1 MKPGEHRGGAA
12 GESAEPSAATALAPA
27 SASEPTEPPAPSEP
41 TSPPA
46 GGVGELVDHLFR
58 HSAGQMVATLTRIFG
73 PHNLSLAEE
82 VVQDALVRAI
92 ETWPHRGVPENPRA
106 WLMQVAR
113 NRALDRL
120 RREATQARKADLL
133 AAEPSNALAPFAPN
147 APMPRL
153 DPLDPMAPMTLL
165 DPGAPGADDR
175 LVMILMCCHPALAR
189 EVQVALTLKTVG
201 GFSVEEIARAFLLR
215 SATVAQRLVRAKR
228 LLRERRIAFELPARG
243 LGPRIDSALETI
255 YLLFNEGYA
264 ATAGDDL
271 VRSDLCG
278 EAVRLA
284 SILAEHPATSRPE
297 VHALLALMLF
307 QASRLPARCD
317 AEGALVLLADQDRR
331 LWDRALIGRAL
342 GHLERC
348 ATGERAT
355 AYHLEAGIAACHAMA
370 PSYAETDWAQILALY
385 DDRLALAP
393 SPVVVL
399 NRAVALSMV
408 EGPRAGIEA
417 LAQVAADTRLR
428 DYYLLPA
435 TLADLWLRCG
445 EPQAAAAFYRRALEL
460 SCSEPERRFLLRR
473 LAACEPCS

>member
-1 MKPGEHRGGAA
+1 MEQPVPP
-12 GESAEPSAATALAPA
+12 ES
-27 SASEPTEPPAPSEP
+27 
-41 TSPPA
+41 PA

-58 HSAGQMVATLTRIFG
+58 HSAGQMVATLTRMLG
-73 PHNLSLAEE
+73 PQNLSLAEE

-92 ETWPHRGVPENPRA
+92 EIWPHRGVPENPRA

-113 NRALDRL
+113 NRALDCL
-120 RREATQARKADLL
+120 RREATQARKAGVL
-133 AAEPSNALAPFAPN
+133 AAEPTLSPASLA
-147 APMPRL
+147 
-153 DPLDPMAPMTLL
+153 PMAPMGPMSLANPL
-165 DPGAPGADDR
+165 DPEAPEADDS

-189 EVQVALTLKTVG
+189 EAQVALTLKTVG
-201 GFSVEEIARAFLLR
+201 GFSVDEIARAFLLR
-215 SATVAQRLVRAKR
+215 PATVAQRLVRAKR
-228 LLRERRIAFELPARG
+228 LLRERRVAFELPARG
-243 LGPRIDSALETI
+243 LGARVDRALETI
-255 YLLFNEGYA
+255 YLMFNEGYA

-284 SILAEHPATSRPE
+284 AILAEHPATSLPE

-342 GHLERC
+342 GHLEQC
-348 ATGERAT
+348 ATGKRAT

-370 PSYAETDWAQILALY
+370 PSYAATDWAQILALY

-408 EGPRAGIEA
+408 EGPRAGIAA
-417 LAQVAADTRLR
+417 LAEVAADPRLR

-445 EPQAAAAFYRRALEL
+445 ERQAAAAHYCRALEL

>member
-1 MKPGEHRGGAA
+1 MEPGTHRGRAA
-12 GESAEPSAATALAPA
+12 AAAAD
-27 SASEPTEPPAPSEP
+27 EPPAPA
-41 TSPPA
+41 PPSIGEA
-46 GGVGELVDHLFR
+46 DGVGELVDHLFR
-58 HSAGQMVATLTRIFG
+58 HTAGQMVATLTRMLG
-73 PHNLSLAEE
+73 PRNLSLAEE

-92 ETWPHRGVPENPRA
+92 ETWPHRGVPENPRG

-113 NRALDRL
+113 NRALDCL
-120 RREATQARKADLL
+120 RRETSHARKAGVL
-133 AAEPSNALAPFAPN
+133 AAEPTN
-147 APMPRL
+147 APA
-153 DPLDPMAPMTLL
+153 PMAPMTPMALTTPANSL
-165 DPGAPGADDR
+165 DPLASGADDT

-189 EVQVALTLKTVG
+189 EAQVALTLKTVG
-201 GFSVEEIARAFLLR
+201 GFSVDEIARAFLLR
-215 SATVAQRLVRAKR
+215 PATVAQRLVRAKR

-243 LGPRIDSALETI
+243 LGARIVSALETM
-255 YLLFNEGYA
+255 YLMFNEGYA

-284 SILAEHPATSRPE
+284 TILADHPATSLPE

-317 AEGALVLLADQDRR
+317 AEGALVLLADQDRGR
-331 LWDRALIGRAL
+331 WDRALIGRAL

-348 ATGERAT
+348 AAGKRAT

-370 PSYAETDWAQILALY
+370 PSYAATDWAQILALY

-408 EGPRAGIEA
+408 QGPRAGIAA
-417 LAQVAADTRLR
+417 LAEVADDPHLR
-428 DYYLLPA
+428 GYYLLPA

-445 EPQAAAAFYRRALEL
+445 DRQTAAAHYRCALEL
-460 SCSEPERRFLLRR
+460 PCSEPERRFLLRQ
-473 LAACEPCS
+473 LAACGACS

>member
-1 MKPGEHRGGAA
+1 MEPGTHRGRAA
-12 GESAEPSAATALAPA
+12 GPSD
-27 SASEPTEPPAPSEP
+27 EPPAAAPQAPPKPPELLELPASP
-41 TSPPA
+41 GPPAPPA
-46 GGVGELVDHLFR
+46 GGVGALVDHLFR
-58 HSAGQMVATLTRIFG
+58 HSAGQMVATLTRILG
-73 PHNLSLAEE
+73 PRNLSLAEE

-113 NRALDRL
+113 NRALDCL
-120 RREATQARKADLL
+120 RREASHARKASEL
-133 AAEPSNALAPFAPN
+133 AADPMHAPVLPGPMAP
-147 APMPRL
+147 ADLL
-153 DPLDPMAPMTLL
+153 DPLDPAAP
-165 DPGAPGADDR
+165 AADDS

-189 EVQVALTLKTVG
+189 EAQVALTLKTVG
-201 GFSVEEIARAFLLR
+201 GFSVDEIARAFLLR
-215 SATVAQRLVRAKR
+215 AATVAQRLVRAKR
-228 LLRERRIAFELPARG
+228 LLRQRRIAFALPARG
-243 LGPRIDSALETI
+243 LGTRIDSALETI

-284 SILAEHPATSRPE
+284 SILAEHPATARPE

-317 AEGALVLLADQDRR
+317 TEGALVLLADQDRR
-331 LWDRALIGRAL
+331 RWDRALIGRAL
-342 GHLERC
+342 GHLERS
-348 ATGERAT
+348 AGGERAT

-370 PSYAETDWAQILALY
+370 PSYAETDWAQILAYY

-408 EGPRAGIEA
+408 EGPRAGIAA
-417 LAQVAADTRLR
+417 LAEVAEDTRLR

-445 EPQAAAAFYRRALEL
+445 ERQAAAVYYRRALEL

>member
-1 MKPGEHRGGAA
+1 MATGE
-12 GESAEPSAATALAPA
+12 
-27 SASEPTEPPAPSEP
+27 
-41 TSPPA
+41 PA
-46 GGVGELVDHLFR
+46 GGASVEPRARHRDAAVERDQPAGTAVGELVDHLFR
-58 HSAGQMVATLTRIFG
+58 HSAGQMVATLTRMLG

-113 NRALDRL
+113 NRALDHL
-120 RREATQARKADLL
+120 RREATLARKAGLL
-133 AAEPSNALAPFAPN
+133 AADPVNAPGPLAPAAPLALAGGDELEPAAAPW
-147 APMPRL
+147 
-153 DPLDPMAPMTLL
+153 
-165 DPGAPGADDR
+165 ADDS

-189 EVQVALTLKTVG
+189 EAQVALTLKTVG

-215 SATVAQRLVRAKR
+215 SSTVAQRLVRARR
-228 LLRERRIAFELPARG
+228 LLRERRIAFELPVRG

-284 SILAEHPATSRPE
+284 TILAKHPATSRPE

-307 QASRLPARCD
+307 QASRLPARTD
-317 AEGALVLLADQDRR
+317 AEGALVLLADQDRQR
-331 LWDRALIGRAL
+331 WDRALIGQAL
-342 GHLERC
+342 RHLERC
-348 ATGERAT
+348 AAGERRT

-385 DDRLALAP
+385 DDRLKLEP

-408 EGPRAGIEA
+408 AGPRAGIGA
-417 LAQVAADTRLR
+417 LSEVADDPRLR

-445 EPQAAAAFYRRALEL
+445 ERQVAAAFYRRALEL
-460 SCSEPERRFLLRR
+460 PCNEPERRFLRRR
-473 LAACEPCS
+473 LAACETCG

>member
-1 MKPGEHRGGAA
+1 MAPGTLRGR
-12 GESAEPSAATALAPA
+12 PA
-27 SASEPTEPPAPSEP
+27 
-41 TSPPA
+41 A

-58 HSAGQMVATLTRIFG
+58 HSAGQMVATLTRMLG
-73 PHNLSLAEE
+73 PQNLSLAEE

-92 ETWPHRGVPENPRA
+92 EIWPHRGVPENPRA

-113 NRALDRL
+113 NRALDCL
-120 RREATQARKADLL
+120 RRDASRARQAGAL
-133 AAEPSNALAPFAPN
+133 AAEAVN
-147 APMPRL
+147 APAALPPMA
-153 DPLDPMAPMTLL
+153 PMAPMTLTTPANPL
-165 DPGAPGADDR
+165 DPEASGADDT

-189 EVQVALTLKTVG
+189 EAQVALTLKTVG
-201 GFSVEEIARAFLLR
+201 GFSVDEIARAFLLR
-215 SATVAQRLVRAKR
+215 PTAVAQRLVRAKR

-243 LGPRIDSALETI
+243 LGARIDSALETM
-255 YLLFNEGYA
+255 YLMFNAGYA

-284 SILAEHPATSRPE
+284 TILADHPATSLPE

-317 AEGALVLLADQDRR
+317 AEGALVLLADQDRGR
-331 LWDRALIGRAL
+331 WDRALIGRAL

-348 ATGERAT
+348 AAGGRAT

-370 PSYAETDWAQILALY
+370 PSYAATDWAQILALY
-385 DDRLALAP
+385 DDRLGLAP

-408 EGPRAGIEA
+408 QGPRAGIAA
-417 LAQVAADTRLR
+417 LAEVADDPRLR
-428 DYYLLPA
+428 GYYLLPA

-445 EPQAAAAFYRRALEL
+445 DRLTAAAHYRRALEL
-460 SCSEPERRFLLRR
+460 PCSEPERRFLLRR
-473 LAACEPCS
+473 LAACETCS

>member
-1 MKPGEHRGGAA
+1 M
-12 GESAEPSAATALAPA
+12 EPATAPA
-27 SASEPTEPPAPSEP
+27 D
-41 TSPPA
+41 
-46 GGVGELVDHLFR
+46 GVGELVDHLFR
-58 HSAGQMVATLTRIFG
+58 HSAGQMVATLTRMLG
-73 PHNLSLAEE
+73 PQNLSLAEE

-92 ETWPHRGVPENPRA
+92 ETWPHRGVPENPRG

-113 NRALDRL
+113 NRALDCL
-120 RREATQARKADLL
+120 RRDASRARKTDVLT
-133 AAEPSNALAPFAPN
+133 AEPAN
-147 APMPRL
+147 APA
-153 DPLDPMAPMTLL
+153 PMAPMTLTTPANPL
-165 DPGAPGADDR
+165 DPEASGADDT

-189 EVQVALTLKTVG
+189 EAQVALTLKTVG
-201 GFSVEEIARAFLLR
+201 GFSVDEIARAFLLR
-215 SATVAQRLVRAKR
+215 PATVAQRLVRAKR

-243 LGPRIDSALETI
+243 LGARIDSALETM
-255 YLLFNEGYA
+255 YLMFNEGYA

-284 SILAEHPATSRPE
+284 TILADHPATSLPK

-317 AEGALVLLADQDRR
+317 AEGALVLLADQERR
-331 LWDRALIGRAL
+331 RWDRALIGRAL

-348 ATGERAT
+348 AAGERAT

-370 PSYAETDWAQILALY
+370 PSYAATDWAQILALY

-408 EGPRAGIEA
+408 QGPRGGIAA
-417 LAQVAADTRLR
+417 LAQGGD
-428 DYYLLPA
+428 DP
-435 TLADLWLRCG
+435 
-445 EPQAAAAFYRRALEL
+445 P
-460 SCSEPERRFLLRR
+460 
-473 LAACEPCS
+473 

>member
-1 MKPGEHRGGAA
+1 MGPGTLRGRAAAAPDAPPASPAPAAPAAPPAAGDAGAA
-12 GESAEPSAATALAPA
+12 GPAA
-27 SASEPTEPPAPSEP
+27 
-41 TSPPA
+41 A

-58 HSAGQMVATLTRIFG
+58 HSAGQMVATLTRMLG
-73 PHNLSLAEE
+73 PQNLSLAEE

-92 ETWPHRGVPENPRA
+92 ETWPHRGVPENPRG

-113 NRALDRL
+113 NRALDCL
-120 RREATQARKADLL
+120 RRDATRARKAGEL
-133 AAEPSNALAPFAPN
+133 AAEPVN
-147 APMPRL
+147 APAPMAPM
-153 DPLDPMAPMTLL
+153 DPMAPMTSTRAQTSPATLL
-165 DPGAPGADDR
+165 DPEGSGADDT

-189 EVQVALTLKTVG
+189 EAQVALTLKTVG
-201 GFSVEEIARAFLLR
+201 GFSVDEIARAFLLR
-215 SATVAQRLVRAKR
+215 PAAVAQRLVRAKR

-243 LGPRIDSALETI
+243 LGARIGSALETI
-255 YLLFNEGYA
+255 YLMFNEGYA

-284 SILAEHPATSRPE
+284 AILADHPATTLPE

-331 LWDRALIGRAL
+331 RWDRALIGRAL

-348 ATGERAT
+348 AAGGRAT

-370 PSYAETDWAQILALY
+370 PSYAATDWAQILALY

-408 EGPRAGIEA
+408 QGPRAGIAA
-417 LAQVAADTRLR
+417 LAAVADDPHLR
-428 DYYLLPA
+428 GYYLLPA

-445 EPQAAAAFYRRALEL
+445 DRQTAAAHYRRALEL
-460 SCSEPERRFLLRR
+460 PCSEPERRFLLRR
-473 LAACEPCS
+473 LAACE

>member
-1 MKPGEHRGGAA
+1 MEPGTLRGRAA
-12 GESAEPSAATALAPA
+12 DAAAD
-27 SASEPTEPPAPSEP
+27 EPPAPAT
-41 TSPPA
+41 TSTSGA
-46 GGVGELVDHLFR
+46 GGVGRAAGVAGVAGVGELVDHLFR
-58 HSAGQMVATLTRIFG
+58 HSAGQMVATLTRMLG
-73 PHNLSLAEE
+73 PQNLSLAEE

-92 ETWPHRGVPENPRA
+92 ETWPHRGVPENPRG

-113 NRALDRL
+113 NRALDCL
-120 RREATQARKADLL
+120 RRDATRARKAGVL
-133 AAEPSNALAPFAPN
+133 AAEPVN
-147 APMPRL
+147 APAAIASMAPMAPTTPAN
-153 DPLDPMAPMTLL
+153 PLDPDAS
-165 DPGAPGADDR
+165 GSDDT

-189 EVQVALTLKTVG
+189 EAQVALTLKTVG
-201 GFSVEEIARAFLLR
+201 GFSVDEIARAFLLR
-215 SATVAQRLVRAKR
+215 PAAVAQRLVRAKR

-243 LGPRIDSALETI
+243 LGARIGSALETM
-255 YLLFNEGYA
+255 YLMFNEGYA

-284 SILAEHPATSRPE
+284 TILADHPATSLPE

-331 LWDRALIGRAL
+331 RWDRALIGRAL

-348 ATGERAT
+348 AAGERAT

-370 PSYAETDWAQILALY
+370 PSYAATDWAQILALY

-408 EGPRAGIEA
+408 QGPRAGIAA
-417 LAQVAADTRLR
+417 LAEVADDPHLR

-435 TLADLWLRCG
+435 TLADLWLRCDDR
-445 EPQAAAAFYRRALEL
+445 QTAAAHYRRALEL
-460 SCSEPERRFLLRR
+460 PCSEPERRFLLRR
-473 LAACEPCS
+473 LAACEPCG

>member
-1 MKPGEHRGGAA
+1 MEPGTPRGRAA
-12 GESAEPSAATALAPA
+12 AAAAA
-27 SASEPTEPPAPSEP
+27 ADEPPAPA
-41 TSPPA
+41 TPPIGGVAGAGGA

-58 HSAGQMVATLTRIFG
+58 HSAGQMVATLTRMLG
-73 PHNLSLAEE
+73 PQNLSLAEE

-92 ETWPHRGVPENPRA
+92 ETWPHRGVPENPRG

-113 NRALDRL
+113 NRALDCL
-120 RREATQARKADLL
+120 RRDASRARKAGRL
-133 AAEPSNALAPFAPN
+133 AAEPGNAPAAAMAPLAPAT
-147 APMPRL
+147 PMTL
-153 DPLDPMAPMTLL
+153 MISANPLDPA
-165 DPGAPGADDR
+165 ASGADDT

-189 EVQVALTLKTVG
+189 EAQVALTLKTVG
-201 GFSVEEIARAFLLR
+201 GFSVDEIARAFLLR
-215 SATVAQRLVRAKR
+215 PAAVAQRLVRAKR

-243 LGPRIDSALETI
+243 LGARIGSALETL
-255 YLLFNEGYA
+255 YLMFNEGYA

-284 SILAEHPATSRPE
+284 TILAEHPATSLPE

-331 LWDRALIGRAL
+331 RWDRALIGRAL

-348 ATGERAT
+348 AAGKRAT

-370 PSYAETDWAQILALY
+370 PSYAATDWAQILALY

-408 EGPRAGIEA
+408 QGPRAGIAA
-417 LAQVAADTRLR
+417 LAEVADDPRLR
-428 DYYLLPA
+428 GYYLLPA

-445 EPQAAAAFYRRALEL
+445 DRQTAAAHYRRALEL
-460 SCSEPERRFLLRR
+460 PCSEPERRFLLRR
-473 LAACEPCS
+473 LAGCEPCS

>member
-1 MKPGEHRGGAA
+1 MEPGEHRGGAA
-12 GESAEPSAATALAPA
+12 GESE
-27 SASEPTEPPAPSEP
+27 EPPAA

-120 RREATQARKADLL
+120 RRDATQARKADLL
-133 AAEPSNALAPFAPN
+133 AAEPSHAPAPLALLAQMGA
-147 APMPRL
+147 M
-153 DPLDPMAPMTLL
+153 DPLARITQPDAGTPL
-165 DPGAPGADDR
+165 ADDS

-201 GFSVEEIARAFLLR
+201 GFSVDEIARAFLLR

-228 LLRERRIAFELPARG
+228 LLRARRIAFELPARG

-331 LWDRALIGRAL
+331 LWDQALIGRAL

-355 AYHLEAGIAACHAMA
+355 AYHLEAGIAAGHALA

-408 EGPRAGIEA
+408 EGPLAGIDA

-445 EPQAAAAFYRRALEL
+445 ERQAAAAFYRRALEL

>member
-1 MKPGEHRGGAA
+1 MDE
-12 GESAEPSAATALAPA
+12 
-27 SASEPTEPPAPSEP
+27 
-41 TSPPA
+41 PA
-46 GGVGELVDHLFR
+46 GGAVGELVDHLFR
-58 HSAGQMVATLTRIFG
+58 HSAGQMVATLTRMLG

-92 ETWPHRGVPENPRA
+92 ETWPHRGVPENPRG

-113 NRALDRL
+113 NRALDHL
-120 RREATQARKADLL
+120 RREATLARKAGQL
-133 AAEPSNALAPFAPN
+133 AADPANAPAPLAPS
-147 APMPRL
+147 
-153 DPLDPMAPMTLL
+153 DPMDLAMP
-165 DPGAPGADDR
+165 PGTAAGRGRGPAAPGGGEDFRPAASPWADDS

-189 EVQVALTLKTVG
+189 ESQVALTLKTVG
-201 GFSVEEIARAFLLR
+201 GFSVDEIARAFLLR

-228 LLRERRIAFELPARG
+228 LLRERRIAFALPARG

-255 YLLFNEGYA
+255 YLMFNEGYA

-284 SILAEHPATSRPE
+284 TILAEHPATSRPE

-307 QASRLPARCD
+307 QASRLPARTD
-317 AEGALVLLADQDRR
+317 AEGALALLADQDRER
-331 LWDRALIGRAL
+331 WDRALIGRAL
-342 GHLERC
+342 RHLERC
-348 ATGERAT
+348 AAGERRT
-355 AYHLEAGIAACHAMA
+355 AYHLEAGIAACHALA
-370 PSYAETDWAQILALY
+370 PSYAETDWEQILALY
-385 DDRLALAP
+385 DDRLKLEP

-408 EGPRAGIEA
+408 AGPRSGIAA
-417 LAQVAADTRLR
+417 LSQVAEDPRLR

-445 EPQAAAAFYRRALEL
+445 DRQAAAAFYRRALEL
-460 SCSEPERRFLLRR
+460 PCNEPERRFLRRR
-473 LAACEPCS
+473 LAACETCS

>member
-1 MKPGEHRGGAA
+1 MATGEPAGAA
-12 GESAEPSAATALAPA
+12 
-27 SASEPTEPPAPSEP
+27 
-41 TSPPA
+41 
-46 GGVGELVDHLFR
+46 VGELVDHLFR
-58 HSAGQMVATLTRIFG
+58 HSAGQMVATLTRLLG

-113 NRALDRL
+113 NRAFDRL
-120 RREATQARKADLL
+120 RREANLARKTGLL
-133 AAEPSNALAPFAPN
+133 AADPVNAPSLPAPAALPALAGGGE
-147 APMPRL
+147 L
-153 DPLDPMAPMTLL
+153 DPAAAPW
-165 DPGAPGADDR
+165 ADDS

-189 EVQVALTLKTVG
+189 EAQVTLTLKTVG
-201 GFSVEEIARAFLLR
+201 GFSVDEIARAFLLR
-215 SATVAQRLVRAKR
+215 SSTVAQRLVRAKR

-243 LGPRIDSALETI
+243 LGPRIDSALETM

-284 SILAEHPATSRPE
+284 TILAEHPATSRPE

-307 QASRLPARCD
+307 QASRLPARTD
-317 AEGALVLLADQDRR
+317 AEGALVLLADQDRQR
-331 LWDRALIGRAL
+331 WDRALIGRAL
-342 GHLERC
+342 RHLERC
-348 ATGERAT
+348 AAGERRT
-355 AYHLEAGIAACHAMA
+355 AYHLEAGIAACHALA
-370 PSYAETDWAQILALY
+370 ASYAETDWAQILDLY
-385 DDRLALAP
+385 DDRLKLEP

-399 NRAVALSMV
+399 NRSVALSMV
-408 EGPRAGIEA
+408 AGPRAGIGA
-417 LAQVAADTRLR
+417 LSEVADDPRLR

-445 EPQAAAAFYRRALEL
+445 DRQAAAAFYRRALEL
-460 SCSEPERRFLLRR
+460 PCNEPERRFLRRR
-473 LAACEPCS
+473 LAACETIG

>member
-1 MKPGEHRGGAA
+1 MEPGTLRGRAAA
-12 GESAEPSAATALAPA
+12 GPD
-27 SASEPTEPPAPSEP
+27 EPPAPATP
-41 TSPPA
+41 LAGGAGGA

-58 HSAGQMVATLTRIFG
+58 HSAGQMVATLTRMLG
-73 PHNLSLAEE
+73 PQNLSLAEE

-92 ETWPHRGVPENPRA
+92 EIWPHRGVPENPRG

-113 NRALDRL
+113 NRALDCL
-120 RREATQARKADLL
+120 RRDATRARKAGVL
-133 AAEPSNALAPFAPN
+133 AAEPVN
-147 APMPRL
+147 APASMALITL
-153 DPLDPMAPMTLL
+153 DTPANPLDPEAS
-165 DPGAPGADDR
+165 GADDT

-189 EVQVALTLKTVG
+189 EAQVTLTLKTVG
-201 GFSVEEIARAFLLR
+201 GFSVDEIARAFLLR
-215 SATVAQRLVRAKR
+215 PAAVAQRLVRAKR

-243 LGPRIDSALETI
+243 LGARIGSALETM
-255 YLLFNEGYA
+255 YLMFNEGYA

-284 SILAEHPATSRPE
+284 TILADHPATSLPE

-331 LWDRALIGRAL
+331 RWDRALIGRAL

-348 ATGERAT
+348 AAGERAT

-370 PSYAETDWAQILALY
+370 ASYAATDWAQILALY

-408 EGPRAGIEA
+408 QGPRAGIAA
-417 LAQVAADTRLR
+417 LAEVADDPHLR
-428 DYYLLPA
+428 GYYLLPA

-445 EPQAAAAFYRRALEL
+445 DRQTAAAHYRRALEL
-460 SCSEPERRFLLRR
+460 PCNEPERRFLLRR

>member
-1 MKPGEHRGGAA
+1 MEQPVPP
-12 GESAEPSAATALAPA
+12 ES
-27 SASEPTEPPAPSEP
+27 
-41 TSPPA
+41 PA

-58 HSAGQMVATLTRIFG
+58 HSAGQMVATLTRMLG
-73 PHNLSLAEE
+73 PQNLSLAEE

-92 ETWPHRGVPENPRA
+92 EIWPHRGVPENPRA

-113 NRALDRL
+113 NRALDCL
-120 RREATQARKADLL
+120 RREATQARKAGVL
-133 AAEPSNALAPFAPN
+133 AAEPMLAP
-147 APMPRL
+147 APMARMAPMGPMSPAN
-153 DPLDPMAPMTLL
+153 PLDPEAPEAN
-165 DPGAPGADDR
+165 DS

-189 EVQVALTLKTVG
+189 EAQVALTLKTVG
-201 GFSVEEIARAFLLR
+201 GFSVDEIARAFLLR
-215 SATVAQRLVRAKR
+215 PATVAQRLVRAKR
-228 LLRERRIAFELPARG
+228 LLRERRVAFELPARG
-243 LGPRIDSALETI
+243 LGARVDRALETL
-255 YLLFNEGYA
+255 YLMFNEGYA

-284 SILAEHPATSRPE
+284 AILAEHPATSLPE

-348 ATGERAT
+348 ATGRRAT

-370 PSYAETDWAQILALY
+370 PSYAATDWTQILALY

-408 EGPRAGIEA
+408 EGPRAGIAA
-417 LAQVAADTRLR
+417 LAEVAADPRLR

-445 EPQAAAAFYRRALEL
+445 EHQAAAAHYRRALEL

>member
-1 MKPGEHRGGAA
+1 M
-12 GESAEPSAATALAPA
+12 EPATAPA
-27 SASEPTEPPAPSEP
+27 D
-41 TSPPA
+41 
-46 GGVGELVDHLFR
+46 GVGELVDHLFR
-58 HSAGQMVATLTRIFG
+58 HSAGQMVATLTRMLG
-73 PHNLSLAEE
+73 PQNLSLAEE

-92 ETWPHRGVPENPRA
+92 ETWPHRGVPENPRG

-113 NRALDRL
+113 NRALDCL
-120 RREATQARKADLL
+120 RRDATQVRKAGAL
-133 AAEPSNALAPFAPN
+133 AAEPTN
-147 APMPRL
+147 APAPVA
-153 DPLDPMAPMTLL
+153 PMAPMALTTPANPL
-165 DPGAPGADDR
+165 DPEASGADDT

-189 EVQVALTLKTVG
+189 ESQVALTLKTVG
-201 GFSVEEIARAFLLR
+201 GFSVDEIARAFLLR

-228 LLRERRIAFELPARG
+228 LLRERRIAFALPARG

-284 SILAEHPATSRPE
+284 TILADHPATSLPK

-317 AEGALVLLADQDRR
+317 AEGALVLLADQERR
-331 LWDRALIGRAL
+331 RWDRALIGRAL

-348 ATGERAT
+348 AAGERAT
-355 AYHLEAGIAACHAMA
+355 AYHLEAGLPACHAMA
-370 PSYAETDWAQILALY
+370 PSYAATDWAQILALY

-408 EGPRAGIEA
+408 QGPRGGIAA
-417 LAQVAADTRLR
+417 LAQGGD
-428 DYYLLPA
+428 DP
-435 TLADLWLRCG
+435 
-445 EPQAAAAFYRRALEL
+445 P
-460 SCSEPERRFLLRR
+460 
-473 LAACEPCS
+473 

>member
-1 MKPGEHRGGAA
+1 
-12 GESAEPSAATALAPA
+12 
-27 SASEPTEPPAPSEP
+27 
-41 TSPPA
+41 
-46 GGVGELVDHLFR
+46 VDHLFR
-58 HSAGQMVATLTRIFG
+58 HSAGQMVATLTRMLG
-73 PHNLSLAEE
+73 PQNLSLAEE

-92 ETWPHRGVPENPRA
+92 EIWPHRGVPENPRA

-113 NRALDRL
+113 NRALDCL
-120 RREATQARKADLL
+120 RREATQARKAAVL
-133 AAEPSNALAPFAPN
+133 AAEPMLAP
-147 APMPRL
+147 APMAQMA
-153 DPLDPMAPMTLL
+153 PMAPMGPMSPANPL
-165 DPGAPGADDR
+165 DPEAPEADDS

-189 EVQVALTLKTVG
+189 EAQVALTLKTVG
-201 GFSVEEIARAFLLR
+201 GFSVDEIARAFLLR
-215 SATVAQRLVRAKR
+215 PATVAQRLVRAKR
-228 LLRERRIAFELPARG
+228 LLRERRVAFELPARG
-243 LGPRIDSALETI
+243 LGARVDRALETI
-255 YLLFNEGYA
+255 YLMFNEGYA

-284 SILAEHPATSRPE
+284 AILAEHPATSLPE

-331 LWDRALIGRAL
+331 RWDRALIGRAL
-342 GHLERC
+342 GHLEQC
-348 ATGERAT
+348 ATGKRAT

-370 PSYAETDWAQILALY
+370 PSYAATDWTQILALY

-408 EGPRAGIEA
+408 EGPRAGIAA
-417 LAQVAADTRLR
+417 LAEVAADPRLR

-445 EPQAAAAFYRRALEL
+445 ERQAAAAHYRRALEL
-460 SCSEPERRFLLRR
+460 SCSEPERRFLLRQ

>member
-1 MKPGEHRGGAA
+1 MEQPVPLE
-12 GESAEPSAATALAPA
+12 
-27 SASEPTEPPAPSEP
+27 
-41 TSPPA
+41 PPA

-58 HSAGQMVATLTRIFG
+58 HSAGQMVATLTRMLG
-73 PHNLSLAEE
+73 PQNLSLAEE

-92 ETWPHRGVPENPRA
+92 EIWPHRGVPENPRA

-113 NRALDRL
+113 NRALDCL
-120 RREATQARKADLL
+120 RREATQARKAGVL
-133 AAEPSNALAPFAPN
+133 AAEPTHAPAAMAPA
-147 APMPRL
+147 APA
-153 DPLDPMAPMTLL
+153 DPLDPAAPE
-165 DPGAPGADDR
+165 ADDS

-189 EVQVALTLKTVG
+189 EAQVALTLKTVG
-201 GFSVEEIARAFLLR
+201 GFSVDEIARAFLLR
-215 SATVAQRLVRAKR
+215 PATVAQRLVRAKR
-228 LLRERRIAFELPARG
+228 LLRERRVVFELPARG
-243 LGPRIDSALETI
+243 LGARVDRALETI
-255 YLLFNEGYA
+255 YLMFNEGYA

-284 SILAEHPATSRPE
+284 AILAEHPATSLPE

-348 ATGERAT
+348 ATGKRAT

-370 PSYAETDWAQILALY
+370 PSYAATDWTQILALY

-408 EGPRAGIEA
+408 EGPRAGIAA
-417 LAQVAADTRLR
+417 LAEVAADPRLR

-445 EPQAAAAFYRRALEL
+445 ERQAAAAHYRRALEL

-473 LAACEPCS
+473 LGACEPCS

>member
-1 MKPGEHRGGAA
+1 MEPGTLRGRAA
-12 GESAEPSAATALAPA
+12 AAAAA
-27 SASEPTEPPAPSEP
+27 AEPPAPA
-41 TSPPA
+41 PA
-46 GGVGELVDHLFR
+46 PIGGVGGAGGTGGADGTGGVGELVDHLFR
-58 HSAGQMVATLTRIFG
+58 HSAGQMVATLTRMLG
-73 PHNLSLAEE
+73 PRNLSLAEE

-113 NRALDRL
+113 NRALDCL
-120 RREATQARKADLL
+120 RRDASRARKAGVL
-133 AAEPSNALAPFAPN
+133 AAEPVHAPTVMGPMTQVPPAALAALIASAN
-147 APMPRL
+147 
-153 DPLDPMAPMTLL
+153 PLDSESS
-165 DPGAPGADDR
+165 GADDT

-189 EVQVALTLKTVG
+189 EAQVALTLKTVG
-201 GFSVEEIARAFLLR
+201 GFSVDEIARAFLLR
-215 SATVAQRLVRAKR
+215 PAAVAQRLVRAKR

-243 LGPRIDSALETI
+243 LGARIGSALETM
-255 YLLFNEGYA
+255 YLMFNEGYA

-284 SILAEHPATSRPE
+284 TILADHAATSLPE

-317 AEGALVLLADQDRR
+317 AEGALVLLADQDRGR
-331 LWDRALIGRAL
+331 WDRALIGRAL

-348 ATGERAT
+348 AAGGRAT

-370 PSYAETDWAQILALY
+370 PSYAATDWAQILALY

-408 EGPRAGIEA
+408 QGPRAGIAA
-417 LAQVAADTRLR
+417 LAEVADDPHLR
-428 DYYLLPA
+428 GYYLLPA

-445 EPQAAAAFYRRALEL
+445 DRQTAAAHYRRALEL
-460 SCSEPERRFLLRR
+460 PCNEPERRFLLRR

>member
-1 MKPGEHRGGAA
+1 MEPRTLLERAAA
-12 GESAEPSAATALAPA
+12 GAD
-27 SASEPTEPPAPSEP
+27 EPPAAAAAAPPASP
-41 TSPPA
+41 APATPPA
-46 GGVGELVDHLFR
+46 GGVGELVGHLFR
-58 HSAGQMVATLTRIFG
+58 HSAGQMVATLTRMLG
-73 PHNLSLAEE
+73 PRNLSLAEE

-92 ETWPHRGVPENPRA
+92 ETWPHRGVPENPRG

-113 NRALDRL
+113 NRALDCL
-120 RREATQARKADLL
+120 RREASRARQAGVL
-133 AAEPSNALAPFAPN
+133 AAEPVNVP
-147 APMPRL
+147 APM
-153 DPLDPMAPMTLL
+153 DPMAPTTPMAPGTPANPL
-165 DPGAPGADDR
+165 DPEATGADDT

-189 EVQVALTLKTVG
+189 EAQVALTLKTVG
-201 GFSVEEIARAFLLR
+201 GFSVDEIARAFLLR
-215 SATVAQRLVRAKR
+215 PATVAQRLVRAKR
-228 LLRERRIAFELPARG
+228 LLRERRIAFALPARG
-243 LGPRIDSALETI
+243 LGARIGSALETL
-255 YLLFNEGYA
+255 YLMFNEGYA

-284 SILAEHPATSRPE
+284 AILADHPATSLPE

-331 LWDRALIGRAL
+331 RWDRALIGRAL

-348 ATGERAT
+348 AAGERAT

-370 PSYAETDWAQILALY
+370 PSYAATDWAQILALY
-385 DDRLALAP
+385 GDRLALAP

-408 EGPRAGIEA
+408 QGPRAGIAA
-417 LAQVAADTRLR
+417 LAEVADDPRLR
-428 DYYLLPA
+428 GYYLLPA

-445 EPQAAAAFYRRALEL
+445 DRQTAAAHYRRALEL
-460 SCSEPERRFLLRR
+460 PCSEPERRFLLRQ
-473 LAACEPCS
+473 LAACEPGS

>member
-1 MKPGEHRGGAA
+1 MEPGTLRGRAA
-12 GESAEPSAATALAPA
+12 ADAAD
-27 SASEPTEPPAPSEP
+27 EPPAPAAPS
-41 TSPPA
+41 TSGASGTSGAAGAAGA

-58 HSAGQMVATLTRIFG
+58 HSAGQMVATLTRMLG
-73 PHNLSLAEE
+73 PQNLSLAEE

-92 ETWPHRGVPENPRA
+92 ETWPHRGVPENPRG

-113 NRALDRL
+113 NRALDCL
-120 RREATQARKADLL
+120 RRDATRARKAGVL
-133 AAEPSNALAPFAPN
+133 AAEAVNAPAALAPMTSM
-147 APMPRL
+147 APMPPMAL
-153 DPLDPMAPMTLL
+153 TTPANPLDPDAS
-165 DPGAPGADDR
+165 GSDDT

-189 EVQVALTLKTVG
+189 EAQVALTLKTVG
-201 GFSVEEIARAFLLR
+201 GFSVDEIARAFLLR
-215 SATVAQRLVRAKR
+215 PAAVAQRLVRAKR

-243 LGPRIDSALETI
+243 LGSRIDSALETM
-255 YLLFNEGYA
+255 YLMFNEGYA

-284 SILAEHPATSRPE
+284 TILADHPATSLPE

-331 LWDRALIGRAL
+331 RWNRALIGRAL

-348 ATGERAT
+348 AAGERAT

-370 PSYAETDWAQILALY
+370 PSYAATDWAQILALY

-408 EGPRAGIEA
+408 QGPRAGIAA
-417 LAQVAADTRLR
+417 LAEVADDPHLR
-428 DYYLLPA
+428 GYYLLPA

-445 EPQAAAAFYRRALEL
+445 DRQTAAAHYRRALEL
-460 SCSEPERRFLLRR
+460 PCSEPERRFLLRR

>member
-1 MKPGEHRGGAA
+1 M
-12 GESAEPSAATALAPA
+12 EPA
-27 SASEPTEPPAPSEP
+27 
-41 TSPPA
+41 TSPA
-46 GGVGELVDHLFR
+46 AGVGELVDHLFR
-58 HSAGQMVATLTRIFG
+58 HSAGQMVATLTRMLG
-73 PHNLSLAEE
+73 PRNLSLAEE

-92 ETWPHRGVPENPRA
+92 ETWPHRGVPENPRG

-113 NRALDRL
+113 NRALDCL
-120 RREATQARKADLL
+120 RRDATQARKAGVL
-133 AAEPSNALAPFAPN
+133 AAEPAN
-147 APMPRL
+147 APAAMA
-153 DPLDPMAPMTLL
+153 PMAPMTLTTPANPL
-165 DPGAPGADDR
+165 DPDASGADDT

-189 EVQVALTLKTVG
+189 EAQVALTLKTVG
-201 GFSVEEIARAFLLR
+201 GFSVDEIARAFLLR
-215 SATVAQRLVRAKR
+215 PAAVAQRLVRAKR
-228 LLRERRIAFELPARG
+228 LLRERRIAFALPARG
-243 LGPRIDSALETI
+243 LGARIDSSLETM
-255 YLLFNEGYA
+255 YLMFNEGYA

-284 SILAEHPATSRPE
+284 TILADHPATSLPE

-317 AEGALVLLADQDRR
+317 AEGALVLLADQDRGR
-331 LWDRALIGRAL
+331 WDRTLIGRAL

-348 ATGERAT
+348 AAGKRAT

-370 PSYAETDWAQILALY
+370 PSYAATDWTQILALY

-408 EGPRAGIEA
+408 QGPRAGIAA
-417 LAQVAADTRLR
+417 LAEVADDPHLR
-428 DYYLLPA
+428 GYYLLPA

-445 EPQAAAAFYRRALEL
+445 ERQTAAAHYRRALDL
-460 SCSEPERRFLLRR
+460 PCCEPERRFLLRR

>member
-1 MKPGEHRGGAA
+1 MEPATHRGRAAA
-12 GESAEPSAATALAPA
+12 GSDKAPAAAT
-27 SASEPTEPPAPSEP
+27 
-41 TSPPA
+41 PPA
-46 GGVGELVDHLFR
+46 GGADGVGELVDHLFR
-58 HSAGQMVATLTRIFG
+58 HSAGQMVATLTRMLG
-73 PHNLSLAEE
+73 PQNLSLAEE

-92 ETWPHRGVPENPRA
+92 ETWPHRGVPENPRG

-113 NRALDRL
+113 NRALDCL
-120 RREATQARKADLL
+120 RRDASHARKAGVL
-133 AAEPSNALAPFAPN
+133 AAEPTN
-147 APMPRL
+147 APA
-153 DPLDPMAPMTLL
+153 PMAPMALMAPANPL
-165 DPGAPGADDR
+165 DPEASGADDT

-189 EVQVALTLKTVG
+189 EAQVALTLKTVG
-201 GFSVEEIARAFLLR
+201 GFSVDEIARAFLLR
-215 SATVAQRLVRAKR
+215 PAAVAQRLVRAKR

-243 LGPRIDSALETI
+243 LATRIDSALETM
-255 YLLFNEGYA
+255 YLMFNEGYA

-284 SILAEHPATSRPE
+284 TILADHPATSLPE

-331 LWDRALIGRAL
+331 RWDRALIGRAL

-348 ATGERAT
+348 AAGERAT

-370 PSYAETDWAQILALY
+370 PSYAATDWAQILALY

-408 EGPRAGIEA
+408 QGPRAGIAA
-417 LAQVAADTRLR
+417 LAEVADDPHLR
-428 DYYLLPA
+428 GYYLLPA

-445 EPQAAAAFYRRALEL
+445 DRQTAAAHYRRALEL
-460 SCSEPERRFLLRR
+460 PCSEPERRFLLRQ
-473 LAACEPCS
+473 LAACGSCS